1 MLINGVERSIA
12 PRADLRGADL
22 RRANLSGADLRR
34 ADLRGADL
42 SDANLS
48 DTDLSDTDLRIANLS
63 GADLPVGFKVCR
75 MDFGGWSI
83 LVMPD
88 KTTIGCQSHNNE
100 MWLKFTPEDV
110 SGFAEGASE
119 YWKQHGKAI
128 KAVIRDVMYNV
139 DGLRRKLQPSQWEII
154 KQWLSSLLNLHRA
167 AG

>member
-12 PRADLRGADL
+12 PRADLRGANLSGAYL
-22 RRANLSGADLRR
+22 RRANLSGAYLRRADLRGADLRGADLSGADLRR

-42 SDANLS
+42 SDADLS
-48 DTDLSDTDLRIANLS
+48 DANLSDTDLRIANLS

-119 YWKQHGKAI
+119 YWKQHGTAI
-128 KAVIRDVMYNV
+128 KAVIRDVMSN
-139 DGLRRKLQPSQWEII
+139 
-154 KQWLSSLLNLHRA
+154 
-167 AG
+167 